1 MDWMDSVS
9 TSILNKDLDGLWERQ
24 KAISDNIAN
33 YETPGYKTKNVSFE
47 NQLES
52 QISDSG
58 DSTRSELIGNID
70 NINPVTSVS
79 DGDTY
84 RADGNGVDLEEQNI
98 NLARTE
104 INYLYSLQEISDSFT
119 RLNKAISGSK

>member
-9 TSILNKDLDGLWERQ
+9 TAILNKDLDGLWERQ
-24 KAISDNIAN
+24 RTISDNIAN

-52 QISDSG
+52 QIADSG
-58 DSTRSELIGNID
+58 DSTRSELIQNID
-70 NINPVTSVS
+70 GIEPETSVS
-79 DGDTY
+79 DSDTY
-84 RADGNGVDLEEQNI
+84 RADGNGVNLEQQNI

-104 INYLYSLQEISDSFT
+104 INYMYSLQEISDSFT
-119 RLNKAISGSK
+119 RLSKAVNGGK

>member
-52 QISDSG
+52 HISDSG

-84 RADGNGVDLEEQNI
+84 RADGNGVDLEEQNT

-119 RLNKAISGSK
+119 RLNKAINGSK

>member
-24 KAISDNIAN
+24 RAISDNIAN

-47 NQLES
+47 NQLAS
-52 QISDSG
+52 QVADSG
-58 DSTRSELIGNID
+58 DSTRNQIIENID
-70 NINPVTSVS
+70 GIKPVVS
-79 DGDTY
+79 ESENETD
-84 RADGNGVDLEEQNI
+84 RADGNGVDLEGQNI
-98 NLARTE
+98 DLARTE

-119 RLNKAISGSK
+119 RLSKAINGGK

>member
-9 TSILNKDLDGLWERQ
+9 SSILNKDLDGLWERQ

-47 NQLES
+47 NELKS
-52 QISDSG
+52 QVGNFGSG
-58 DSTRSELIGNID
+58 TRSELINNID
-70 NINPVTSVS
+70 SIDPETTVS
-79 DGDTY
+79 SDETY
-84 RADGNGVDLEEQNI
+84 RADGNGVDLEQQNI
-98 NLARTE
+98 DLARTE

-119 RLNKAISGSK
+119 RLSKAINGGK

>member
-24 KAISDNIAN
+24 RAISDNIAN

-47 NQLES
+47 GQLES
-52 QISDSG
+52 QVAG
-58 DSTRSELIGNID
+58 GGTRSGLINNID
-70 NINPVTSVS
+70 GIEPETSVS
-79 DGDTY
+79 DSNTY

-98 NLARTE
+98 DLARTE
-104 INYLYSLQEISDSFT
+104 INYMYSLQEISDSFT
-119 RLNKAISGSK
+119 RLSKAINGGK

>member
-9 TSILNKDLDGLWERQ
+9 TSLLNKDLDGLWERQ
-24 KAISDNIAN
+24 RAISDNIAN

-52 QISDSG
+52 QVSDSG
-58 DSTRSELIGNID
+58 DSTRSELIENID

-84 RADGNGVDLEEQNI
+84 RADGNGVDLEEQNV

-119 RLNKAISGSK
+119 RLNKAIGNNS

>member
-84 RADGNGVDLEEQNI
+84 RADGNGVDLEEQNT